1 MSTQARILCLLL
13 ATLCVSHAHG
23 QKLRQ
28 GDYMANLAAA
38 ERAAPDNPA
47 QIGIPPQE
55 DAARSR
61 LSSFQQALAVRLA
74 DVGDTD
80 GAIATFDLL
89 APMRQLQLPNAVAR
103 MPAVADAVAED
114 AIDAIVAQARTKRVV
129 LLNEAHHVP
138 MHRAFARKLAARLRA
153 LGYRYLA
160 CETFNGGAFDE
171 ARPAA
176 PGRTVQAT
184 GYYTKDPAFAGFV
197 NSALADGWTLVAYE
211 ADVAASA
218 PGTARADR
226 LRLREE
232 GQARHLVERI
242 FAKDKEAKVFIY
254 VGYGHVHKNP
264 SGDGATM
271 MAEYLRRMTGLDTLN
286 VDQVQFFAHP
296 DPRKESPA
304 YAGLVKKFVTD
315 APFVLRAPD
324 GSHPLLGNPPGSVDL
339 EVIYP
344 RYAAHAGRPDWLRTL
359 AGRSPRT
366 IPADLLPRQGRRLV
380 KAYRK
385 DDGADAVPADIVL
398 VEQSKP
404 APALMLPAGE
414 FRYTIEDDV
423 APVAAATGSVA
434 RDASAPGSAAA
445 GRP

>member
-1 MSTQARILCLLL
+1 MSTQARILCLLF
-13 ATLCVSHAHG
+13 ATLCVSRAHA

-38 ERAAPDNPA
+38 ERAAPDDPA
-47 QIGIPPQE
+47 HIGIPPQ
-55 DAARSR
+55 DDVARSR
-61 LSSFQQALAVRLA
+61 LSSFQQALAVRRA

-89 APMRQLQLPNAVAR
+89 GAVRRLQSLDDVAR
-103 MPAVADAVAED
+103 LPAVADAVAED

-138 MHRAFARKLAARLRA
+138 MHRAFAQKLAARLRA
-153 LGYRYLA
+153 LGYSYLA
-160 CETFNGGAFDE
+160 CETFNGGPSGDAY
-171 ARPAA
+171 PPA
-176 PGRTVQAT
+176 PGRAVQST
-184 GYYTKDPAFAGFV
+184 GYYTKEPVFAGFV

-211 ADVAASA
+211 ADMTALA
-218 PGTARADR
+218 PGDARADR

-242 FAKDKEAKVFIY
+242 FAKDKAAKVLIY
-254 VGYGHVHKNP
+254 VGYTHVYKNP
-264 SGDGATM
+264 SGDGGAM

-286 VDQVQFFAHP
+286 VDQVELFAHP
-296 DPRKESPA
+296 DPRKEDPA
-304 YAGLVKKFVTD
+304 YAGLVQKFARD

-324 GSHPLLGNPPGSVDL
+324 GSHPLLGNRPGSVDL
-339 EVIYP
+339 QVIHP
-344 RYAAHAGRPDWLRTL
+344 RYAAHDGRPDWLRTL

-366 IPADLLPRQGRRLV
+366 IPPDLLPRQGRRIV

-385 DDGADAVPADIVL
+385 DDGADAVPTDIVL

-404 APALMLPAGE
+404 VPALMLPAGE
-414 FRYTIEDDV
+414 FRFAVEDEV
-423 APVAAATGSVA
+423 LPVAAPAGGVA
-434 RDASAPGSAAA
+434 R
-445 GRP
+445 